1 MGDPDSRAV
10 LSGWLLSDVLESGTH
25 RNRKSI
31 CRQTGGTLWLHTVAH
46 TGTLWHTVC
55 QAQSIYWKAIKAQ
68 NMLLRCVTFWAF
80 AVSWYS
86 EVFTLCYI
94 MIQRNVS
101 MHCKNW
107 LVTACWVQIRTY
119 SIFQLQQCSFSK
131 YMVIYLKPDPP
142 LAFSKTGRISE
153 TIFSVFLL
161 LRQFLD
167 KRIVTL

>member
-1 MGDPDSRAV
+1 MFGNREPIGIGNPFVGRRVA
-10 LSGWLLSDVLESGTH
+10 H
-25 RNRKSI
+25 R
-31 CRQTGGTLWLHTVAH
+31 GTLGHTLAHTVAH
-46 TGTLWHTVC
+46 CDYTLAHCGTHCGTQCARHRASTGKQSKPKTCCCVVLTFGHLQWAGTRRYSGVLLQIYNTL
-55 QAQSIYWKAIKAQ
+55 
-68 NMLLRCVTFWAF
+68 R
-80 AVSWYS
+80 
-86 EVFTLCYI
+86 YI

-161 LRQFLD
+161 LRQF
-167 KRIVTL
+167 

>member
-46 TGTLWHTVC
+46 TGTQQCARHRAATGK
-55 QAQSIYWKAIKAQ
+55 QSKPKTCCCVVLTFGHLQWAGTRRYSGVFLQIY
-68 NMLLRCVTFWAF
+68 NTLR
-80 AVSWYS
+80 
-86 EVFTLCYI
+86 YI

-119 SIFQLQQCSFSK
+119 SIFHLPAPAVLVLQ
-131 YMVIYLKPDPP
+131 IYGHL
-142 LAFSKTGRISE
+142 SKTGP
-153 TIFSVFLL
+153 TVGFLENWANL
-161 LRQFLD
+161 GNYL
-167 KRIVTL
+167 